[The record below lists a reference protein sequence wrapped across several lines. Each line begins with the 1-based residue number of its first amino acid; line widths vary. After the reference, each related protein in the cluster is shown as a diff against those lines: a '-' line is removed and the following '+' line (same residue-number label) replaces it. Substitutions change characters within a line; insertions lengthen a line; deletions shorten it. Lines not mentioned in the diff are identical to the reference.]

1 MKKFKRILSVILS
14 AIIVL
19 SAVPA
24 VFAQNATAEITLTS
38 EDYSA
43 ANKLKAIGIID
54 EVSKETMERIITRR
68 ESAELMVK
76 MLNIPVEGAEYD
88 KSPFI
93 DVHPAS
99 DGMAEIVTLYNM
111 GFVSRGEDLKFN
123 PDNSVTFN
131 EAVAFVVKA
140 MGYRVIAESKGGYPS
155 GYLNIASKYDLLE
168 NIQPKAE
175 EVRFYEMYHMIAK
188 ALEAPAYTYAGSVGD
203 EDYYSQEKDLTILNE
218 YHKMRHIEGIVTADS
233 FSQLYS
239 EEKPVADKQIAI
251 DGTIY
256 ELGNDAKDDF
266 LGKTVVAIVKIVDD
280 SEDMILYIEEDS
292 KNISYKLEYDELLPE
307 KTTNQKLAYSEN
319 DKVKY
324 YDLDANCRVIYNGL
338 NWGGY
343 HNIKETL
350 PVYGSVELLDNNK
363 DGKIDVL
370 RVMDYRNII
379 VSYVDE
385 YDGVIY
391 DKSNSALDLSYDDEN
406 KLRIYDAETMQKISV
421 NELLYNDVLSVAV
434 SKNGKNVTGYVSRK
448 YEIGKIEEVING
460 TTDLYKIGGNSYE
473 TVPNASFSLS
483 VGTNGIFR
491 IDYLGKIAEY
501 EIDAENQ
508 GGFTIAVLTGVQNN
522 GSFLG
527 VDLKMFNQDGTF
539 SILNAKEKIVLDG
552 VRKNST
558 ENATVGLM
566 TAHVGEIVRYK
577 TSEGKV
583 SEIDFAYVTNYALGE
598 NGTESLGSLTELASG
613 TYIKQRSGIFDV
625 GGRNFCMSLDTNVLF
640 LVPDDLSYDEGYQ
653 IVTASSQLSNGHRY
667 TRGTGADSTYTHPL
681 ENLSVKAYNMGR
693 DDSTVNKAVAVMM
706 RSAAY
711 DESTASQAPGK
722 GGSML
727 LNVVTDITDAYDFYN
742 EKNCKRIYFND
753 GSYRNVADLV
763 DVQLERASSS
773 TLVDAT
779 LADAH
784 LEPGDIISF
793 SPTKGTIT
801 SIKVWH
807 RKDEA
812 SPYGAILSSSMA
824 CVHGPSHEVN
834 TSAYDSE
841 QMYTAGYVNGVD
853 KTAKVISY
861 TTLDGANNWM
871 SKYSSPTVILVRDDI
886 TEKNKVEFIDV
897 AGIRVGDR
905 IVFYSHLV
913 IPSLIVVY
921 RD

>member
-24 VFAQNATAEITLTS
+24 AFAQNATAEITLTS

-239 EEKPVADKQIAI
+239 EEKSLADNQIAI
-251 DGTIY
+251 DGEIY
-256 ELGNDAKDDF
+256 ELGQNVAADF
-266 LGKTVVAIVKIVDD
+266 LGKTVVAIASESEGEDIIV
-280 SEDMILYIEEDS
+280 YIEES
-292 KNISYKLEYDELLPE
+292 AKNVSYTLNYDELLPA
-307 KTTNQKLAYSEN
+307 KTTNQKLAYSLN
-319 DKVKY
+319 DKDKY
-324 YDLDANCRVIYNGL
+324 YDLDSKCRVIYNGL

-343 HNIKETL
+343 RNIREAL

-370 RVMDYRNII
+370 RVMDYKNII

-385 YDGVIY
+385 YEGVIY
-391 DKSNSALDLSYDDEN
+391 DKNSTALDLSYDDEN
-406 KLRIYDAETMQKISV
+406 KMRIYDSETMQRITVKD
-421 NELLYNDVLSVAV
+421 LLYDDVLSVAV
-434 SKNGKNVTGYVSRK
+434 SKNGENVTGYVSRK
-448 YEIGKIEEVING
+448 LENGKITEITNG
-460 TTDLYKIGGNSYE
+460 TPVLYKIGDNNYE
-473 TVPNASFSLS
+473 VAPNTSFSLS
-483 VGTNGIFR
+483 VGTSGIFR
-491 IDYLGKIAEY
+491 IDHLGKIAEY
-501 EIDAENQ
+501 EIDAGNQ
-508 GGFTIAVLTGVQNN
+508 GGFTLAVLAGVQNN
-522 GSFLG
+522 GSFIG
-527 VDLKMFNQDGTF
+527 VDLKLFNQDGTF
-539 SILNAKEKIVLDG
+539 SVLTAKEKITIDG
-552 VRKNST
+552 VKKDT
-558 ENATVGLM
+558 TQNATVGIL
-566 TAHVGEIVRYK
+566 TGHVGEIVRYK

-583 SEIDFAYVTNYALGE
+583 SEIDFAYVTNYASGE
-598 NGTESLGSLTELASG
+598 TGAESLGSWTEIASG
-613 TYIKQRSGIFDV
+613 ESVKHRSGIFDV
-625 GGRNFCMSLDTNVLF
+625 GGRNFYMPLDTKVLF
-640 LVPDDLSYDEGYQ
+640 LVPDDLNYEEGYQ
-653 IVTASSQLSNGHRY
+653 IVTVSSQLSNGHRY
-667 TRGTGADSTYTHPL
+667 TRGTGADSTYTHPM
-681 ENLSVKAYNMGR
+681 ENLSVKAYNMGY
-693 DDSTVNKAVAVMM
+693 DGTECSKAVAIMM

-711 DESTASQAPGK
+711 DETTAGRDPGR
-722 GGSML
+722 GGSL
-727 LNVVTDITDAYDFYN
+727 LMNVVTDITDAYDSYN
-742 EKNCKRIYFND
+742 AKNCKRIYFND
-753 GSYRNVADLV
+753 GSYRDVADQIDIQLGRTSSEILQ
-763 DVQLERASSS
+763 DV
-773 TLVDAT
+773 T
-779 LADAH
+779 LASAN
-784 LEPGDIISF
+784 LMPGDLISF
-793 SPTKGTIT
+793 SPSRGVIT

-807 RKDEA
+807 RKDEN
-812 SPYGAILSSSMA
+812 STYGSILNSSLA

-841 QMYTAGYVNGVD
+841 QMYTAGYVTNVD
-853 KTAKVISY
+853 VAEKIIAYK
-861 TTLDGANNWM
+861 TLDGTNDWM
-871 SKYSSPTVILVRDDI
+871 TKYSSPTVMLVRESI
-886 TEKNKVEFIDV
+886 GEKRKVEMID
-897 AGIRVGDR
+897 AAAIRTGDR
-905 IVFYSHLV
+905 IVFYSHN
-913 IPSLIVVY
+913 IATSLIIVY